1 MSLFAYTGDEDDN
14 HFAQAFS
21 QSRLLKWQGS
31 KAPKADHQVDPSTIS
46 NDLASKKI
54 WEMEANAP
62 KLEFHPPSLY
72 SNSSQHSLLGAESP
86 LGLYNAKPTD
96 LLAQRLGGLSTS
108 SCPNDGRSSARSG
121 RSSNSSG
128 SSLTEEI
135 FANIPHGFEED
146 ADKEADNSLLE
157 ASQTSSVSPAEL
169 TAYSQEN

>member
-1 MSLFAYTGDEDDN
+1 MTLFAYTGDEDDD

-21 QSRLLKWQGS
+21 QSRLLKWQGA
-31 KAPKADHQVDPSTIS
+31 KEPKGDHQVDPSTIS

-54 WEMEANAP
+54 WEMQTNAP
-62 KLEFHPPSLY
+62 KLDFHPPSLM

-86 LGLYNAKPTD
+86 VGLYNAKPGD
-96 LLAQRLGGLSTS
+96 LSTS

-146 ADKEADNSLLE
+146 PEKEADNSLLE